1 MLPQST
7 VGPTSTAWW
16 RTASIY
22 QIYVRSFADDNGDG
36 IGDLAGIQSR
46 LPYLRDLGV
55 DALWLTPWYVSPM
68 ADAGYD
74 VADYR
79 DIDPIF
85 GDLAQAEKLI
95 EAAHRHDLR
104 LIVDLVPNHCSDRH
118 PWFQAA
124 LADPDAP
131 ERALFWFKEG
141 KGVDGDEP
149 PNDWQGYFGG
159 PAWTRTTDPDGTPGP
174 WYLHMFTPQQPDLNW
189 ESPIVRTEF
198 EDILRF
204 WLDRGVDGF
213 RIDVAH
219 GLIKADGLPDLG
231 PNPVNTALP
240 YQDVAGVHEIYRS
253 WRRISDAY
261 EGERVFVGEVWLP
274 TPGQFTRY
282 LRADELHSAFN
293 FEFLCCAWEA
303 DAMRQVIVDTL
314 ETHAIVAAPP
324 TWVLSN
330 HDTIRHVTRYGR
342 EDTSFDMG
350 NKRHSAFSD
359 LDLGVRRARAA
370 AMLTFGLPGGVYVY
384 QGDELALA
392 EVDIPID
399 KIQDPTWERSEF
411 TDKGRDGCR
420 VPLPWSGDESPF
432 GFSPAGGAEPWLPQP
447 LEWKDST
454 VAIQSD
460 DANSTLS
467 LYRTA
472 LAIRRSELTR
482 LPEGLAW
489 IDSDPQ
495 VIAFRRG
502 DFACIVNY
510 SDTPVELPIA
520 GSVLLASTPLDG
532 NLLPSDTCVWLR
544 IS

>member
-7 VGPTSTAWW
+7 IGPSSTAWW

-36 IGDLAGIQSR
+36 IGDLAGIRSR

-85 GDLAQAEKLI
+85 GDLEQAQALI
-95 EAAHRHDLR
+95 EAAHEHNLR
-104 LIVDLVPNHCSDRH
+104 LIVDLVPNHCSNMH

-124 LADPDAP
+124 IADPDAP
-131 ERALFWFKEG
+131 ERDLFWFLPG
-141 KGVDGDEP
+141 TGVDGNEP

-159 PAWTRTTDPDGTPGP
+159 SAWTRTTNPDGTPGD
-174 WYLHMFTPQQPDLNW
+174 WYLHMFTPEQPDLNW
-189 ESPIVRTEF
+189 ESDKVRAEF

-231 PNPVNTALP
+231 PTPINTALP
-240 YQDVAGVHEIYRS
+240 YQDLPRVHEIYRS

-261 EGERVFVGEVWLP
+261 EGERIFVGEVWLP

-282 LRADELHSAFN
+282 LRPDELHSAFN
-293 FEFLCCAWEA
+293 FEFLCCAWEPE
-303 DAMRQVIVDTL
+303 AMRNVIIDTL
-314 ETHAIVAAPP
+314 ATHALVAAPP

-342 EDTSFDMG
+342 EDTAFDMG
-350 NKRHSAFSD
+350 NKRHNAFSD

-392 EVDIPID
+392 EVDVPTAMIA
-399 KIQDPTWERSEF
+399 DPTWARSGF

-420 VPLPWSGDESPF
+420 VPLPWSGEEPPF
-432 GFSPAGGAEPWLPQP
+432 GFATAGSAEPWLPQP

-454 VAIQSD
+454 VAIQSE

-467 LYRTA
+467 LYRDA
-472 LAIRRSELTR
+472 LAIRRAELIG
-482 LPEGLAW
+482 LPETLTW
-489 IDSDPQ
+489 IEAEPH

-502 DFACIVNY
+502 DFVCVVNY
-510 SDTPVELPIA
+510 AATAVEMPVT
-520 GSVLLASTPLDG
+520 GTVLLASTPLDG

-544 IS
+544 TS